1 LERKEVSGAVV
12 VGLGAGLLGW
22 IVAAAAAD
30 FFPAFA
36 LGVCELAFDG
46 AVGFDHAL
54 AEVFAEFF
62 AEALDVFVGACE
74 DGVDFAG
81 LVRGEIDLFAE
92 IVGHFGGPFL
102 IFAGRGWGDLTDDGE
117 TAADDLSGDERAG
130 EGSEAEDG
138 EGEDRCFPV
147 LHGG

>member
-1 LERKEVSGAVV
+1 MGEGVSGAVV
-12 VGLGAGLLGW
+12 VGLGAGLLGL
-22 IVAAAAAD
+22 IFAAAAAD

-36 LGVCELAFDG
+36 LGVGELAFDG
-46 AVGFDHAL
+46 AIGFDHAL
-54 AEVFAEFF
+54 AEVFAQFF

-74 DGVDFAG
+74 DGADLAG
-81 LVRGEIDLFAE
+81 LVRGEVDLLAE

-102 IFAGRGWGDLTDDGE
+102 IFAGWGWGDLTDHGE
-117 TAADDLSGDERAG
+117 PPADDLGGDERAG